1 MYSLIR
7 PVNEYKQMSC
17 SLVGYF
23 DFFLFTSR
31 SSEEFISIVEEAFNL
46 NKMLHKR

>member
-1 MYSLIR
+1 
-7 PVNEYKQMSC
+7 MSC